1 MIGTLA
7 VKGLIFHLPFYHN
20 QFRIIKILK
29 QTVNPFTLKNL
40 QNKISFSY
48 MIFLTV
54 KMSLKRCMKRRLVT
68 ILTLNLHFK
77 WRQIVNSIP
86 KTWKKVLEES
96 QSDSSN
102 LVLLDHKLLKNN
114 RILGI
119 EKINSKEIYSIIIL
133 SKVNLPKSRIY
144 FDEKFALYNF
154 Q

>member
-7 VKGLIFHLPFYHN
+7 VKGLIFRLPFYHN

-77 WRQIVNSIP
+77 WIQIVNSIP

>member
-7 VKGLIFHLPFYHN
+7 VKGLIFHLPFHH

-68 ILTLNLHFK
+68 ILTLNL
-77 WRQIVNSIP
+77 I
-86 KTWKKVLEES
+86 
-96 QSDSSN
+96 SN
-102 LVLLDHKLLKNN
+102 GDKL
-114 RILGI
+114 
-119 EKINSKEIYSIIIL
+119 
-133 SKVNLPKSRIY
+133 
-144 FDEKFALYNF
+144 
-154 Q
+154 

>member
-1 MIGTLA
+1 METNCKFNSQNLEKGTG
-7 VKGLIFHLPFYHN
+7 K
-20 QFRIIKILK
+20 
-29 QTVNPFTLKNL
+29 
-40 QNKISFSY
+40 
-48 MIFLTV
+48 
-54 KMSLKRCMKRRLVT
+54 
-68 ILTLNLHFK
+68 
-77 WRQIVNSIP
+77 
-86 KTWKKVLEES
+86 S

-114 RILGI
+114 RTLGI